1 MLVVKKNN
9 TIKTFADLRVG
20 DVFRFSVPLS
30 EVFVKTINVKDACGG
45 EHYNAL
51 NLESG
56 DFTKAS
62 ETEKVVFF
70 PKAELVL
77 ND

>member
-1 MLVVKKNN
+1 MFVVNNN
-9 TIKTFADLRVG
+9 TTKTFADLRVG
-20 DVFRFSVPLS
+20 DVFRFNVPLS
-30 EVFVKTINVKDACGG
+30 EVFVKTIGVIDACGG

-51 NLESG
+51 NLENG
-56 DFTKAS
+56 DFTKVNG
-62 ETEKVVFF
+62 TEKVVFF